1 MDHKVND
8 AILDANERLRAENKA
23 LQSNLKKLNSDLEYW
38 KKKRFCLH
46 EDCSGDRYYGFIR
59 HVDPCRYAA
68 GLLNDETPCLLLQ
81 HVQPRAC

>member
-38 KKKRFCLH
+38 KKT
-46 EDCSGDRYYGFIR
+46 
-59 HVDPCRYAA
+59 
-68 GLLNDETPCLLLQ
+68 LLPS
-81 HVQPRAC
+81 